1 MPQDNSKK
9 DSRINY
15 CWICATGGLN
25 SFLILGT
32 ATFTLPLT
40 LVEVE
45 KTLGISNAQAGAIL
59 AIYGI
64 FYIIGAFLWG
74 VLANKIGLRNSLSLS
89 CLMLSIGTIGMGT
102 INSTIMGMA
111 FYSIIGLGGGAPV
124 TLSVILVRAWF
135 SENKRGIAQSY
146 ITSPQTLWA
155 ALLGLAV
162 PTVMLAYGWRIA
174 WFIVGGLSLFLS
186 VLVFVLIKNN
196 PQESG
201 LLHSRATSRT
211 DKNTAKKLLEND
223 LNHKPLIKN
232 RDILKLGITWHLIL
246 IFFLNI
252 FIIEILYSFLVAY
265 LITQAGLSSIAAGG
279 AFSVFT
285 FLMMAGSYVWAF
297 LSDNIQRKYV
307 LATGSILCAVFLL
320 ALITVFRSE
329 IAAIYIIVGGI
340 GFAIGTPPVTFAM
353 ISDYFPSHVIGT
365 ASGIING
372 VSGIGFAIGPFVA
385 GTVATSTGSFIP
397 VFEIV
402 AIVAV
407 TLAIISLLIKQQT
420 KYTII

>member
-32 ATFTLPLT
+32 ATSTLPLT

-74 VLANKIGLRNSLSLS
+74 ILANKIGLRNSLTLS

-102 INSTIMGMA
+102 INSTITGMA

-124 TLSVILVRAWF
+124 TLSVMLVGAWF

-146 ITSPQTLWA
+146 ITSPRTLWT

-162 PTVMLAYGWRIA
+162 PTVMLAYGWRNA
-174 WFIVGGLSLFLS
+174 WYILGGLSLFLS
-186 VLVFVLIKNN
+186 VIVFVLIKNN
-196 PQESG
+196 PQESEKN
-201 LLHSRATSRT
+201 AT
-211 DKNTAKKLLEND
+211 KKILKND
-223 LNHKPLIKN
+223 LNQKPRIKN
-232 RDILKLGITWHLIL
+232 RDILKLGITRHLIL

-252 FIIEILYSFLVAY
+252 FIIKIVYSFLVAY
-265 LITQAGLSSIAAGG
+265 LITQIGLSSIAAGG
-279 AFSVFT
+279 AFSIFT
-285 FLMMAGSYVWAF
+285 FSMMAGSYVWAF
-297 LSDNIQRKYV
+297 LSDYIQRKYV
-307 LATGSILCAVFLL
+307 LAAGSILCAVFLL
-320 ALITVFRSE
+320 ALITGFRSE
-329 IAAIYIIVGGI
+329 TVATYIMVGGI

-353 ISDYFPSHVIGT
+353 IPDYFPSNVIGT
-365 ASGIING
+365 ASGTING
-372 VSGIGFAIGPFVA
+372 VSGIGFVIGPIVA

-402 AIVAV
+402 ATVAV
-407 TLAIISLLIKQQT
+407 TLAIISLLLKQQA
-420 KYTII
+420 KYD